1 MISSDS
7 APARVGVDRIEFT
20 MSFRGQPFRFASPDG
35 AIAGM
40 IDALGPSCG
49 ARPSEACDL
58 AEARGRILAR
68 AAFADRDSPPFDYSM
83 MDGYAMSVMDVARA
97 MDARGPSPAALLLNV
112 IAEARIGQPPPALA
126 SSPGAPV
133 AVRVS
138 TGSPMP
144 PGADAV
150 VKREDV
156 TEHAASSLAPSPVT
170 SISIAPAIVAR
181 LKPRDNVRFAGE
193 NAKAGADVLRAG
205 QTLNAAALGALGAL
219 GVHRPHVCSQ
229 LRVAILST
237 GDELTPADST
247 PSAFQI
253 RDSNLPA
260 LSAAIS
266 SQRWLDLTLA
276 TRVPDDAAQIVER
289 LRDAAARADAIF
301 LTGGVSMGHRD
312 PVLGAL
318 HEAFGANLRVIYH
331 GLPQRPGKPMLGA
344 ILSRDN
350 RAPMPIF
357 GLPGNPVSALVTA
370 TRIGLPVLAHCAGAT
385 RALSAP
391 RMALATPD
399 GRAIDLWWHRL
410 VRITPEGTA
419 TLVDLRGSGDL
430 IACAQSD
437 GFIEV
442 PPDPIVSARAAA
454 AAPEHFAFFPWPA

>member
-1 MISSDS
+1 M
-7 APARVGVDRIEFT
+7 T
-20 MSFRGQPFRFASPDG
+20 FRGQPFRFASPDA

-49 ARPSEACDL
+49 ARQSEACDL
-58 AEARGRILAR
+58 IEARGRILAR

-83 MDGYAMSVMDVARA
+83 MDGYAIRVIDLARA
-97 MDARGPSPAALLLNV
+97 IDAGGQQRTPLSLHV
-112 IAEARIGQPPPALA
+112 IAEARIGQPPPPM
-126 SSPGAPV
+126 PGASGTPI
-133 AVRVS
+133 AIRVS
-138 TGSPMP
+138 TGAPMP

-156 TEHAASSLAPSPVT
+156 TEHAPLSPAPSPVT
-170 SISIAPAIVAR
+170 SISIVPAIVAK
-181 LKPRDNVRFAGE
+181 LKSRDNVRFAGE
-193 NAKAGADVLRAG
+193 NARAGAEVLCAG
-205 QTLNAAALGALGAL
+205 QTLSPATIGALGAL
-219 GVHRPHVCSQ
+219 GIHRPEVFRR

-237 GDELTPADST
+237 GDELTPADAA

-260 LSAAIS
+260 LAAAIAS
-266 SQRWLDLTLA
+266 RPWLDLTLA
-276 TRVPDDAAQIVER
+276 TRVPDDPGRIVKI
-289 LRDAAARADAIF
+289 LRDAAARADAII

-318 HEAFGANLRVIYH
+318 HDAFGTALSVIYH

-344 ILSRDN
+344 ILSRDS

-370 TRIGLPVLAHCAGAT
+370 TRIGLPVLAHCAGAMV
-385 RALSAP
+385 ANGPP
-391 RMALATPD
+391 RVAIATPD
-399 GRAIDLWWHRL
+399 AGAIDLWWHRL

-419 TLVDLRGSGDL
+419 ALVDLRGSGDL

-442 PPDPIVSARAAA
+442 PPDPSVSARAGAG
-454 AAPEHFAFFPWPA
+454 APEQLAFFPWPA